1 MLEVCG
7 AAVGGDGVPEP
18 LAGGEDAQC
27 AVGHGLIGGE
37 DLAALGVG
45 HGLDGAVVQIGRA
58 ELENLVGRALGV
70 LDYALRR
77 LVDGA
82 HHLAHGV
89 EGCLAHPGLG
99 LLERGLAEAEAVG
112 VVDEGALCRLADGDA
127 ALVLLRVGTQAHCGG
142 EELLVVAVVVDDGHL
157 VLGEGAGLIRADD
170 LGAAEG
176 LDGGQA
182 ADYGVAPGHVR
193 DAYREHHGDDRGQAL
208 GYGGDGQGDGYHEAV
223 EHDVEVEPARAEY
236 LHGEYDDADAEHEPG
251 EDLGELAELDLQRGL
266 TLLGARERVG
276 DLAHLGLHAGGGD
289 DHGAAAVDDGGAHV
303 AHVLAVAEGHI
314 GAVLEVDDV
323 DELVDGDALA
333 GEGGLLYLEAGAVEY
348 AAVGGNGVA
357 RLKVD
362 YVAHHELGAGHDAE
376 LAVAHD
382 LAGGGGHGLQGL
394 YGLFRLVFLI
404 DAEHGVDYDDGHDD
418 DDICKALALGAKDAG
433 YGAYRRGGYEDDYHR
448 VGHLR
453 EEALY

>member
-1 MLEVCG
+1 MKLS
-7 AAVGGDGVPEP
+7 PP
-18 LAGGEDAQC
+18 
-27 AVGHGLIGGE
+27 
-37 DLAALGVG
+37 
-45 HGLDGAVVQIGRA
+45 
-58 ELENLVGRALGV
+58 
-70 LDYALRR
+70 
-77 LVDGA
+77 
-82 HHLAHGV
+82 
-89 EGCLAHPGLG
+89 
-99 LLERGLAEAEAVG
+99 
-112 VVDEGALCRLADGDA
+112 
-127 ALVLLRVGTQAHCGG
+127 
-142 EELLVVAVVVDDGHL
+142 
-157 VLGEGAGLIRADD
+157 
-170 LGAAEG
+170 
-176 LDGGQA
+176 
-182 ADYGVAPGHVR
+182 
-193 DAYREHHGDDRGQAL
+193 
-208 GYGGDGQGDGYHEAV
+208 
-223 EHDVEVEPARAEY
+223 RAEY
-236 LHGEYDDADAEHEPG
+236 LHGEDDDADAEHEPG

-404 DAEHGVDYDDGHDD
+404 DAEHALSQSTAMMMMTSAKPSPSGPKTLVMALIAAAAMRMIIIGSAICAKKRFMSESFFSAASSFLPSRSSRFAASPEAQALFAAAYLAQYAFGV
-418 DDICKALALGAKDAG
+418 LAIVLQH
-433 YGAYRRGGYEDDYHR
+433 YHPFIT
-448 VGHLR
+448 
-453 EEALY
+453 